1 MGIFNPLFSLTVEA
15 RHGAQQKGKVLKT
28 QENIKEQQ
36 GNEPKG
42 NFEKISWLKQKSE
55 VGYIGAMGYFG
66 EILVGF

>member
-15 RHGAQQKGKVLKT
+15 RRGAQQKGKVLKT

-36 GNEPKG
+36 GN
-42 NFEKISWLKQKSE
+42 FEKISWLKQKSE
-55 VGYIGAMGYFG
+55 VGYIGAILMMGYFG